1 MAESEQTQVIQPKKK
16 MGFGKK
22 LIIILAVI
30 VAFLGVCSLMI
41 VHQNNQLEKKFY
53 QVKSNK
59 VVDNIRIVALA
70 DLHLKEFG
78 KDNEKLVAEVKNH
91 EIDAMLF
98 KNSNIYKDI
107 KAEGIKIFNNET
119 ETVNIGGTA
128 IDIIGLTQ
136 NPTEFDEYG
145 KDFFEKAMSADDN
158 FKLLLTHYPEYFLG
172 KLNDYD
178 IDLAITGHAH
188 GGQVRLPFIGGLY
201 AADQG

>member
-78 KDNEKLVAEVKNH
+78 KDNEKLVAEVKNLSPDIVAIVGDMNLAKSAGQLQQCKYRCGKQLMEIAPVYYCLGNH

-119 ETVNIGGTA
+119 ETDNIGGTA

-145 KDFFEKAMSADDN
+145 KDFF
-158 FKLLLTHYPEYFLG
+158 
-172 KLNDYD
+172 
-178 IDLAITGHAH
+178 
-188 GGQVRLPFIGGLY
+188 
-201 AADQG
+201 

>member
-70 DLHLKEFG
+70 KTRKARCYIIDEILLKAIPAPRE
-78 KDNEKLVAEVKNH
+78 ELSAY
-91 EIDAMLF
+91 AP
-98 KNSNIYKDI
+98 
-107 KAEGIKIFNNET
+107 KAETMKE
-119 ETVNIGGTA
+119 E
-128 IDIIGLTQ
+128 
-136 NPTEFDEYG
+136 
-145 KDFFEKAMSADDN
+145 
-158 FKLLLTHYPEYFLG
+158 
-172 KLNDYD
+172 
-178 IDLAITGHAH
+178 
-188 GGQVRLPFIGGLY
+188 QV
-201 AADQG
+201 

>member
-78 KDNEKLVAEVKNH
+78 KDNEKLVAEVKNLSPDIVAIVGDMNLESQPDNYSSVISLCKQLNEIAPVYYCLGNH

-128 IDIIGLTQ
+128 IDKI
-136 NPTEFDEYG
+136 
-145 KDFFEKAMSADDN
+145 A
-158 FKLLLTHYPEYFLG
+158 
-172 KLNDYD
+172 
-178 IDLAITGHAH
+178 
-188 GGQVRLPFIGGLY
+188 
-201 AADQG
+201 